1 MPLVPTLADGL
12 DEQVE
17 GMKINE
23 QLNELG
29 KQAGVLGRQAA
40 SNLKKGFGSFMAGAK
55 ELSAKAQAE
64 INKRSS
70 KGSSGGGAGHE
81 AQPAAGRAVGRPA
94 AHPIAEE
101 KATPLVVDEDQ
112 AQLL

>member
-1 MPLVPTLADGL
+1 
-12 DEQVE
+12 
-17 GMKINE
+17 MKINE

-29 KQAGVLGRQAA
+29 KQAGVLGKQAA

-70 KGSSGGGAGHE
+70 KGSSGGGAAHE
-81 AQPAAGRAVGRPA
+81 MPAAAGRAVGRPA

-101 KATPLVVDEDQ
+101 KATALAIDDDES
-112 AQLL
+112 QLL